1 MYVLPQFPSFTIT
14 SHASYLFPS
23 AIPTRYDPTNVANDD
38 FLRFLRHCLHFSSGC
53 KWCGPFLDL
62 PTHVAICPFE
72 VFKDYMKNVA
82 EEMASLR
89 GQVSLLKLRLEQISS
104 GSPSTAASSKGTI
117 RTSLDS
123 ISPRLDSERKRA
135 NVARLECKRTLQHHT
150 RNVTS
155 LAIGGEGMPFFFSA
169 SHDKQIC
176 MWDTESGEMRHSF
189 AGNTHS
195 IWALAY
201 SNGVLYSGSES
212 SLVAWNVP
220 TTRSS
225 ASGASEPFRAFPG
238 ESSKTYTLIP
248 SQRTSLLFSGNYKD
262 IGIWDK
268 NNREAVSTIKNAH
281 DDCVWTLSFSN
292 ERNEELLISGSDDGT
307 VKIWDLRKI
316 AYEMTSSAAVP
327 LKVLEFH
334 DAKFLS
340 VAAGGGYVFGGTQ
353 SGQTQVW
360 SATTFEHVTSLRG
373 HQWDVWQLSYAGN
386 GLLASGSYD
395 HTIKIWDTEDLS
407 CIKTLTGH
415 RSNIYAL
422 KAEILDPKRG
432 DLRLISG
439 SGDKSVKIWQVP
451 PEEHRVSN
459 ATNTASSS

>member
-1 MYVLPQFPSFTIT
+1 
-14 SHASYLFPS
+14 
-23 AIPTRYDPTNVANDD
+23 
-38 FLRFLRHCLHFSSGC
+38 
-53 KWCGPFLDL
+53 
-62 PTHVAICPFE
+62 
-72 VFKDYMKNVA
+72 MKNVA

-89 GQVSLLKLRLEQISS
+89 GQVALLNLRLEQLSSSSPVSVS
-104 GSPSTAASSKGTI
+104 GSISHPVRS
-117 RTSLDS
+117 SLDS
-123 ISPRLDSERKRA
+123 ISPRVDSERKRA
-135 NVARLECKRTLQHHT
+135 NVSRLECKRTLQHHT

-155 LAIGGEGMPFFFSA
+155 LAIGEEGMPFFFSA

-176 MWDTESGEMRHSF
+176 MWDTESGEIRHSF
-189 AGNTHS
+189 AGNKHS
-195 IWALAY
+195 VWALAY
-201 SNGVLYSGSES
+201 SDGVLYSGSED
-212 SLVAWNVP
+212 SLNAWNVP
-220 TTRSS
+220 TMRAG
-225 ASGASEPFRAFPG
+225 ASGASESFRSLPG
-238 ESSKTYTLIP
+238 ETSKIYTLIP

-268 NNREAVSTIKNAH
+268 NTREAVSSIKNAH
-281 DDCVWTLSFSN
+281 DDSVWTLSFST

-307 VKIWDLRKI
+307 IKVWDLRKVSY
-316 AYEMTSSAAVP
+316 AMSTSAPVP

-340 VAAGGGYVFGGTQ
+340 VAAGGGYIFGGTQ

-360 SATTFEHVTSLRG
+360 SVTTFEHVTSLRG

-422 KAEILDPKRG
+422 KAETLDHKRG
-432 DLRLISG
+432 DLRLFSG
-439 SGDKSVKIWQVP
+439 SGDKTIKIWQVP
-451 PEEHRVSN
+451 PEEHRVSSASAAPSSIAAPVLDN
-459 ATNTASSS
+459 SSIPAT

>member
-1 MYVLPQFPSFTIT
+1 
-14 SHASYLFPS
+14 
-23 AIPTRYDPTNVANDD
+23 
-38 FLRFLRHCLHFSSGC
+38 
-53 KWCGPFLDL
+53 
-62 PTHVAICPFE
+62 
-72 VFKDYMKNVA
+72 MKNVA

-89 GQVSLLKLRLEQISS
+89 GQISLLKLRIENVSS
-104 GSPSTAASSKGTI
+104 GVTAGSDSASRSI
-117 RTSLDS
+117 RSSLDS
-123 ISPRLDSERKRA
+123 ISPRADAERKRA

-176 MWDTESGEMRHSF
+176 MWDTESGEIRHSF
-189 AGNTHS
+189 AGNKHS
-195 IWALAY
+195 VWALAY
-201 SNGVLYSGSES
+201 SDGVLYSGSES
-212 SLVAWNVP
+212 SLIAWNVP
-220 TTRSS
+220 TGRSS
-225 ASGASEPFRAFPG
+225 ASGASEPFRSFPG
-238 ESSKTYTLIP
+238 ESSKTYSLIP

-262 IGIWDK
+262 IGMWDK
-268 NNREAVSTIKNAH
+268 NSREAVSTIRNAH
-281 DDCVWTLSFSN
+281 DDCVWTLSFST
-292 ERNEELLISGSDDGT
+292 ERSEELLISGSDDGT
-307 VKIWDLRKI
+307 VKVWDLRKI
-316 AYEMTSSAAVP
+316 AYEMTSSAPVP

-340 VAAGGGYVFGGTQ
+340 VAAGGGYLFGGTQ

-422 KAEILDPKRG
+422 KAETLDHKRG
-432 DLRLISG
+432 DVRLFSG
-439 SGDKSVKIWQVP
+439 SGDKTIKIWQVP
-451 PEEHRVSN
+451 PEEHRVSHST
-459 ATNTASSS
+459 ANTASSSS